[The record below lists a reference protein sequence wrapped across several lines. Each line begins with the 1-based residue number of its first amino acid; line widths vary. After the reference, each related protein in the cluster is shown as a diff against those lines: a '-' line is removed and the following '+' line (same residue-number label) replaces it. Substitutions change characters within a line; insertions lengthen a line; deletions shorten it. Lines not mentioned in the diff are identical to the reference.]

1 MYIPTCFYTLSVAT
15 LRRYPRTNFFCA
27 PSPSKIANK
36 DGPFHRHRTLKRGL
50 SPLSILPITSDR
62 ELQRFSRL
70 SRREFSSPPPPSP
83 PRARTTEK
91 EKSSSFLLARR
102 LFKQAL
108 RLSPL
113 FSVRFSPLL
122 SFLSIFCLSL
132 SFATS
137 LVGRAGYWP
146 GISFDY
152 QDHS

>member
-70 SRREFSSPPPPSP
+70 SRREFSSPPSPP

-122 SFLSIFCLSL
+122 SFLSISFSL

-137 LVGRAGYWP
+137 SVGRAGYWP